1 MTLRTLLQ
9 AAPARANELF
19 AKMSETSDGA
29 VKTRERLFAE
39 LKAELEQHAR
49 LEEEHLFPM
58 LSRNPETRE
67 LAAEAKRENK
77 ELRASLAELD
87 AMPKGDPAFAERLA
101 ALQKAFSQQARDERK
116 ELLPAVRRA
125 LSDEQ
130 MQGVTQRMEAGI
142 AEAEQSRQ
150 DEAEERRMR
159 ARQEREQAEREARAA
174 EEAVLAEA
182 EAQRERAA
190 GERRLREQARQLA
203 DTALRPMAATARA
216 MDDLARQ
223 AGAGRRPEVPGMA
236 FTRMLMWPWLNPTEA
251 AVTTRREG
259 VGPEEVIQLGEEVLD
274 IGKRTENRGT
284 ARIRRF
290 IVESAVEQEVTL
302 RSERVVVERRRP
314 VQDQVTGEILTE
326 LTLEVMETEE
336 VPVVQKRQRLRE
348 EIVVRTER
356 SERVEVVRD
365 TLRRDEVAIEQP
377 DARRAGRAARTAR

>member
-236 FTRMLMWPWLNPTEA
+236 FTRMLMWPWLNPIEA

-336 VPVVQKRQRLRE
+336 VPVIQKRQRLRE

>member
-336 VPVVQKRQRLRE
+336 VPVIQKRQRLRE

>member
-39 LKAELEQHAR
+39 LQAELEQLAR

-150 DEAEERRMR
+150 DEAEVFLF
-159 ARQEREQAEREARAA
+159 RQ
-174 EEAVLAEA
+174 
-182 EAQRERAA
+182 
-190 GERRLREQARQLA
+190 
-203 DTALRPMAATARA
+203 
-216 MDDLARQ
+216 
-223 AGAGRRPEVPGMA
+223 
-236 FTRMLMWPWLNPTEA
+236 
-251 AVTTRREG
+251 
-259 VGPEEVIQLGEEVLD
+259 
-274 IGKRTENRGT
+274 
-284 ARIRRF
+284 
-290 IVESAVEQEVTL
+290 
-302 RSERVVVERRRP
+302 
-314 VQDQVTGEILTE
+314 
-326 LTLEVMETEE
+326 
-336 VPVVQKRQRLRE
+336 
-348 EIVVRTER
+348 
-356 SERVEVVRD
+356 
-365 TLRRDEVAIEQP
+365 
-377 DARRAGRAARTAR
+377 

>member
-223 AGAGRRPEVPGMA
+223 AGAGRRAEVPGMA

-290 IVESAVEQEVTL
+290 IVESAVEQELTL

-336 VPVVQKRQRLRE
+336 VPVIQKRQRLRE